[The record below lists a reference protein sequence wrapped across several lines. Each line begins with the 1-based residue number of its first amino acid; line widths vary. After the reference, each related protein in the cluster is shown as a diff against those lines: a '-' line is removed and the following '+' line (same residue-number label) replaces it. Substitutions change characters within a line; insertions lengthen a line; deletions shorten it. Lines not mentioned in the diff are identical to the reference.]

1 MTESPLLNP
10 PLPHDIKQRRYWN
23 APHGSALALAIAAAA
38 RAHTGLIVAVTR
50 DTHAA
55 HTLETDLR
63 AFTARHAAASAID
76 VLHFPDW
83 ETLPYD
89 LFPPHPEIVSQ
100 RIATL
105 YRLPTTR
112 RGVLV
117 VPASTLMQRLAPR
130 SFIGGSSLV
139 LALKQTLDLGTEQR
153 RLEAA
158 GYRNVPQ
165 VLEPGDFAV
174 RGALLDIFPMGSAE
188 PYRIELFDREID
200 SIRTFDPETQRSAH
214 KVEKVNLLPAREFP
228 LTEES
233 VKAFRNTLRERFPID
248 PRRCPIYQDIKEG
261 TTPAGI
267 EYYLPLFFERT
278 ETLFDYL
285 STESVFVL
293 AENALDSAEG
303 FWQQAQT
310 RYESRA
316 HDIERPILPVTEL
329 YLSPQELRE
338 RLNRTLRVEIVARD
352 GNNAPGR
359 SPSAAQT
366 MDGRKQPHAVDLG
379 TQPAPNVPLNQRG
392 EEPAQELKRF
402 LDAYPGRVLIAAD
415 SAGRREALVEQL
427 GAASLYPQVIA
438 SWPEFLNALPLSP
451 TPLPRGERGLSKSP
465 TPTTVTQDEVTSLPT
480 VTKDEVT
487 SPPAVT
493 KDEFTSPLAG
503 EVGARSATG
512 EGDRRFCI
520 TVASLDDGFALTE
533 PALTV
538 LTDRQLYGERARQT
552 RRRKHAIRE
561 PEAILRDL
569 SELTIGAPIVHA
581 DHGVGRYQGLLKL
594 DVGRRLQDDE
604 ARGEFLCIEYA
615 KGDKLYVPV
624 AQLHLVSRYAGA
636 APELAPLHALGGDAW
651 ERAKRKAA
659 QKVRDV
665 AAELLG
671 LYAQR
676 EARQGHAFT
685 YDRTLYE
692 QFAASFPFEETPDQ
706 LQAIETVIADLA
718 SGKAMD
724 RVVCGDVGFGKT
736 EVALRAVFVAAIAG
750 KQVALLVPTTLLAQ
764 QHYQNFRDRFADWP
778 VRVEVISRF
787 KSKKEID
794 AALVQLREGRID
806 VMIGTHR
813 LLQPDI
819 KFKNLGLVII
829 DEEQRFGVRQKE
841 ALKKLRAEVDLLTLT
856 ATPIPR
862 TLNMA
867 MSGLR
872 DLSIIATPPSHRL
885 AVKTFVAPYDAALVR
900 EAFQRELARGG
911 QVYFLHNEVET
922 IEKTA
927 RELGELI
934 PEARLRIAHGQMP
947 ERELEQVMLDFYR
960 QRFNVLVCT
969 TIIESGIDVPS
980 ANTIVINRA
989 DRFGLAQLHQLRG
1002 RVGRSHHRAYAY
1014 LIVPD
1019 RRSISADA
1027 EKRLDAIAALEEL
1040 GAGFTLATHD
1050 LEIRGAGELLGEG
1063 QSGQIEAVGFSLY
1076 NELLERAVRA
1086 LKSGKVPDFD
1096 LVNEHDAEV
1105 ELHIPALIPDDYLP
1119 DVHARLTLYKRIAS
1133 ARDAHA
1139 LRELQV
1145 EMIDRFGLLPIPIK
1159 HLFVV
1164 AALKLAATAMGIR
1177 KLELGEKG
1185 GRVLFKPQP
1194 NIDSLR
1200 VIKLIQTQPKVYS
1213 LDGQDKLKVRLE
1225 LPGAAERIG
1234 AAQTLLVAL
1243 GGRVAE

>member
-1 MTESPLLNP
+1 MTASLLLQP

-38 RAHTGLIVAVTR
+38 RAHAGIVVAVTR

-63 AFTARHAAASAID
+63 AFASGENAASAID

-100 RIATL
+100 RIATM
-105 YRLPTTR
+105 YRLPATR

-139 LALKQTLDLGTEQR
+139 LALKQTLDLGIEQR
-153 RLEAA
+153 RLEAS

-200 SIRTFDPETQRSAH
+200 SMRTFDPETQRSLH

-248 PRRCPIYQDIKEG
+248 PRHCPIYQDLKEG

-267 EYYLPLFFERT
+267 EYYLPLFFAHT

-285 STESVFVL
+285 SAESVFVL
-293 AENALDSAEG
+293 AENALDSAET
-303 FWQQAQT
+303 FWQQALT
-310 RYESRA
+310 RYDSRA
-316 HDIERPILPVTEL
+316 HDIERPILPVAEL
-329 YLSPQELRE
+329 YLPPQELRE
-338 RLNRTLRVEIVARD
+338 RLNRVLRVDVVTK
-352 GNNAPGR
+352 GTN
-359 SPSAAQT
+359 
-366 MDGRKQPHAVDLG
+366 PHAVDLG
-379 TQPAPNVPLNQRG
+379 TQPAPAVPLNQRG

-402 LDAYPGRVLIAAD
+402 VDAYPGRVLIAAD

-427 GAASLYPQVIA
+427 ATAGLRPLTIA
-438 SWPEFLNALPLSP
+438 SWQEFFAGDRRSYHAGESQGPAPSVESKELDSRL
-451 TPLPRGERGLSKSP
+451 RGN
-465 TPTTVTQDEVTSLPT
+465 DEVEGLP
-480 VTKDEVT
+480 
-487 SPPAVT
+487 
-493 KDEFTSPLAG
+493 
-503 EVGARSATG
+503 
-512 EGDRRFCI
+512 RFCI
-520 TVASLDDGFALTE
+520 TVASLDDGFALSE

-594 DVGRRLQDDE
+594 EIGGDG
-604 ARGEFLCIEYA
+604 GEFLCIEYA

-624 AQLHLVSRYAGA
+624 AQLHLVSRYAGTS
-636 APELAPLHALGGDAW
+636 PELAPLHALGGDAW

-665 AAELLG
+665 AAELLA

-685 YDRTLYE
+685 YDRGLYE

-706 LQAIETVIADLA
+706 LQAIEAVIADLA

-736 EVALRAVFVAAIAG
+736 EVAVRAAFVAATAG

-794 AALVQLREGRID
+794 AELIKLRDGQID

-819 KFKNLGLVII
+819 RFKELGLVIV

-841 ALKKLRAEVDLLTLT
+841 QLKKLRAEVDLLTLT

-867 MSGLR
+867 MAGLR

-885 AVKTFVAPYDAALVR
+885 AVKTFVAPYDTALVR

-922 IEKTA
+922 IEKKA

-934 PEARLRIAHGQMP
+934 PEARVRIAHGQMP

-980 ANTIVINRA
+980 ANTILINRA

-1019 RRSISADA
+1019 RRTISADA
-1027 EKRLDAIAALEEL
+1027 EKRLDAIASLEEL
-1040 GAGFTLATHD
+1040 GAGFTLATQD
-1050 LEIRGAGELLGEG
+1050 LEIRGAGELLGED

-1133 ARDAHA
+1133 ARDAHG

-1145 EMIDRFGLLPIPIK
+1145 EMIDRFGLLTDPIK

-1164 AALKLAATAMGIR
+1164 AAIKLAATAMGIR
-1177 KLELGEKG
+1177 KLDLGEKG

-1194 NIDSLR
+1194 NIDPMR

-1213 LDGQDKLKVRLE
+1213 LDGQDKLRVRME
-1225 LPGAAERIG
+1225 LAGAVERIG
-1234 AAQTLLVAL
+1234 AVQALLTAL
-1243 GGRVAE
+1243 GGRVVE